1 MLTSWVLKNSIVI
14 KYRIVREIQLK
25 IEENNV
31 QLSNIWNW
39 KQRVSIFLF
48 FFLLNNLCLASFVIT
63 FLLLLH
69 YADLQKLSFCSNLS
83 HLIIETVLYKS
94 E

>member
-1 MLTSWVLKNSIVI
+1 MLTSWVLKNSNVI

-48 FFLLNNLCLASFVIT
+48 LFFF
-63 FLLLLH
+63 
-69 YADLQKLSFCSNLS
+69 
-83 HLIIETVLYKS
+83 IE
-94 E
+94 